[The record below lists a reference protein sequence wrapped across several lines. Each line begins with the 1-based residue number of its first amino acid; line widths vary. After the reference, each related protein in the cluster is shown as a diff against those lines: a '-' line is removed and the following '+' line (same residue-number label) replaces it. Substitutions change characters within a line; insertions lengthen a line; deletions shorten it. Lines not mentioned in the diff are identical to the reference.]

1 MSEPTSKIL
10 QRLRKLL
17 SLAGSSEP
25 HEAAAAMRQAQ
36 KLMQTYSL
44 SLDDVDILQVE
55 EHDANFVS
63 KTMPPAYLL
72 QLADVVELAF
82 GARLILT
89 GRQGAVRFTFVG
101 VGAQAQIAS
110 YVFDVL
116 RRTLTRHRQDYL
128 SSLGKRLKR
137 STKTRRADLFC
148 RAWLIRIELTVSEF
162 IMPTRDQELLS
173 RYWDARL
180 GKTEKYVARQ
190 RETTKRDSGAAEAG
204 FTAADGVTLNHAVS
218 GSAGQQR
225 LGVTS

>member
-63 KTMPPAYLL
+63 ATMPPAYLL
-72 QLADVVELAF
+72 QLANVVERAF
-82 GARLILT
+82 GARSVLT
-89 GRQGAVRFTFVG
+89 RCHRAIRFTFFG

-116 RRTLTRHRQDYL
+116 RRTLARHRKEFL
-128 SSLGKRLKR
+128 STLDKRLKR

-148 RAWLIRIELTVSEF
+148 RAWLARIELTVSDF
-162 IMPTRDQELLS
+162 QVPARDQELLS
-173 RYWDARL
+173 RYMEERP
-180 GKTEKYVARQ
+180 GTKSKYVP
-190 RETTKRDSGAAEAG
+190 RERKTTKRDYSAADAG
-204 FTAADGVTLNHAVS
+204 FDAADGVTLNHAVS
-218 GSAGQQR
+218 GSAGPMR